1 MDIKKQNMNEMLEI
15 VKKYNLI
22 LSDSTEMYIL
32 PFIIYLIGCIII
44 LVYIVKIEVNIN
56 GKDWQINK
64 CSSKYV
70 FFSGF
75 LNNENMDPIKKSIDN
90 FNECVKRFKGNLPNL
105 NQPRERL
112 GDKYQVKR
120 YL

>member
-1 MDIKKQNMNEMLEI
+1 MDVKKQNINEMLEI
-15 VKKYNLI
+15 VKKFNLV
-22 LSDSTEMYIL
+22 LLDSTEIYVM
-32 PFIIYLIGCIII
+32 PFVIFLIGLIII
-44 LVYIVKIEVNIN
+44 LVYIVKIEVNLN

-90 FNECVKRFKGNLPNL
+90 FNECVKRFKGELPKINRT
-105 NQPRERL
+105 REPL
-112 GDKYQVKR
+112 GRKYQVKK